1 MGARAAELPLRSGA
15 VRRAAGGRLDRAE
28 RLRAPGG
35 DTGSA
40 RSVAARGLRMR
51 RAGDGRGRAPRFRP
65 AVPVARRPVSGR
77 CLHIEGRRREG
88 LRLKIGAFETDVL
101 MEITA
106 RPPAVFAEGKGS
118 WLIDHRGK
126 HYLDFVQGWAVNCL
140 GHCPPE
146 IVKTIAAQAKRL
158 INPSAAFFNDA
169 AIGLAQRLSR
179 LSGL

>member
-106 RPPAVFAEGKGS
+106 RPPAVFVEGKGS
-118 WLIDHRGK
+118 WLVDHRGK
-126 HYLDFVQGWAVNCL
+126 RYLDFVQGWAVNSL
-140 GHCPPE
+140 GHCPP
-146 IVKTIAAQAKRL
+146 VVTGALAAQARELITPSPAFYNEPSLRL
-158 INPSAAFFNDA
+158 A
-169 AIGLAQRLSR
+169 GLLAKKS
-179 LSGL
+179 S